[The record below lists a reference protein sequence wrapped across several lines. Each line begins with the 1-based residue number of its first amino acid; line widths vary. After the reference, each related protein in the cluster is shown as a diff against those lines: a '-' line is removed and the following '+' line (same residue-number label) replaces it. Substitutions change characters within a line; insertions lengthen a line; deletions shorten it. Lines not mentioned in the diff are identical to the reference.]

1 MSTTPQPL
9 PLWPDDVPD
18 SADPTT
24 TVRSSDPESGVRGAR
39 RARRLGPSILDR
51 PDIEVRRSERRRRSV
66 TAYREG
72 GRTIVVVPH
81 RMSRSDVITYVE
93 DLVGRLEARE
103 QRAVPSDAQLARR
116 AEHLIAEFLPGW
128 TTPRSVRWSS
138 TQRQRWGSCTPVDR
152 SIRLSARLRSAPSY
166 VVDYVLMHEVVHLE
180 ISGHNADFHAAM
192 AHFPGTERAQ
202 AFLAGMEFAAAHA
215 PVGDVDDGAVDTH

>member
-9 PLWPDDVPD
+9 PLWPDDASEHVNATTAVRAPDPD
-18 SADPTT
+18 SEP
-24 TVRSSDPESGVRGAR
+24 RSPR
-39 RARRLGPSILDR
+39 RARRFGPSILDR

-66 TAYREG
+66 TAYREN

-103 QRAVPSDAQLARR
+103 RRAVPSDAELVRR

-128 TTPRSVRWSS
+128 TTPRSVRWSA

-180 ISGHNADFHAAM
+180 ISGHGADFHAAM

-215 PVGDVDDGAVDTH
+215 PVGDVDDGAVETH

>member
-1 MSTTPQPL
+1 MR
-9 PLWPDDVPD
+9 
-18 SADPTT
+18 
-24 TVRSSDPESGVRGAR
+24 RSR
-39 RARRLGPSILDR
+39 RVSPSILDR

-66 TAYREG
+66 TAYREN
-72 GRTIVVVPH
+72 GRTVVVVPE
-81 RMSRSDVITYVE
+81 RMSRSDVIAYVE
-93 DLVGRLEARE
+93 ELVGRLEARE
-103 QRAVPSDAQLARR
+103 RRTVPSDDALLRR
-116 AEHLIAEFLPGW
+116 AQHLIAQFLPGW

-180 ISGHNADFHAAM
+180 ISGHDADFHAAM
-192 AHFPGTERAQ
+192 EHFPGIERAQ

-215 PVGDVDDGAVDTH
+215 PVGDVDDGAVDAH